1 MGLAPVR
8 GGRHPELDRYLLD
21 EERLVTAVHQ
31 HWAKVAEPVGTAAAG
46 LVLALWVDSAVP
58 HSFAVVGTAV
68 WWLWFAV
75 VGRALYRLAEWRHDW
90 FVATDR
96 RLLLFYGFV
105 TRKVSMMPLTKVTD
119 MSYSRSVP
127 GRLLGYGRFVMESAG
142 QDQALREVD
151 YVPDPDVHYRAI
163 CGEIFGVP
171 QDARAAAAPVDRGGA
186 SPWGEPIY
194 RSPDPDREAETGPI
208 PLHPPW
214 EDRGRRDR

>member
-8 GGRHPELDRYLLD
+8 GGRHPELDRYLLE

-31 HWAKVAEPVGTAAAG
+31 HWAKVAEPVASAAAG
-46 LVLALWVDSAVP
+46 LVLALWVDAAVP
-58 HSFAVVGTAV
+58 HSFAVLGTAV

-75 VGRALYRLAEWRHDW
+75 VGRTLYRLAEWRHDW

-171 QDARAAAAPVDRGGA
+171 QDARAGAAPVDRGGP
-186 SPWGEPIY
+186 SPWGEPLY

-208 PLHPPW
+208 PLRPPW